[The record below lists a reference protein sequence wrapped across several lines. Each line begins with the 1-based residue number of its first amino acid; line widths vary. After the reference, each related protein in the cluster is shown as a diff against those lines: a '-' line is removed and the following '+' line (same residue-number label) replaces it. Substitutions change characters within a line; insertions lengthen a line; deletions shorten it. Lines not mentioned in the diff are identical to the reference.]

1 MIGLAAMKRSYSL
14 SIHPLIET
22 FFLSFSL
29 LNLHNMLKTP
39 PYPLVRSYTH
49 LTGLK
54 PGDVGGLY
62 PVTRQ
67 DDAELATATREAER
81 FDNGRRHQGANTTWA
96 GYDLGILYRHDTA
109 APISADRRRG
119 LSPAVSTVSN
129 RRQSTHHTKQ
139 NIVRLADR
147 NHWPARRC
155 TATLTLQAEI
165 LSEEAKDHPSVAV
178 PQRTERAR
186 REFMGSTS
194 ESVSHT
200 HTICRNQ
207 QQHTADNA
215 TGLPMTQPCG
225 AKQQQN

>member
-1 MIGLAAMKRSYSL
+1 MIGQAAVKRSYSL
-14 SIHPLIET
+14 SIHPLIKT
-22 FFLSFSL
+22 FILSFSL
-29 LNLHNMLKTP
+29 LNLHNSRRLP
-39 PYPLVRSYTH
+39 PYPFVRSYTH
-49 LTGLK
+49 LTGFK
-54 PGDVGGLY
+54 PDDVGGLY

-96 GYDLGILYRHDTA
+96 EYDLGVLDRHDTA

-119 LSPAVSTVSN
+119 LSAAVLTVSN

-186 REFMGSTS
+186 RELMGSTS

-207 QQHTADNA
+207 QLHTADNA
-215 TGLPMTQPCG
+215 TGLPMSQP
-225 AKQQQN
+225 